1 MLWQHK
7 FSVHPPLCS
16 GISKTLSLLMTTQN
30 SSNKTRPYAYDD
42 KFMQEFLAARS
53 DIERYTSYKKIYSIG
68 WDACIFIL
76 KTNESI
82 DLEHLKMRLYDDAF
96 CKSIRDLEFGS
107 EEFNFSNC
115 CYSKGY
121 DDCADFLADEF
132 GISAMQG
139 ANSFIGE
146 RSNIK
151 WRQMLDFIGINYTR
165 AILK

>member
-1 MLWQHK
+1 
-7 FSVHPPLCS
+7 
-16 GISKTLSLLMTTQN
+16 MTTQKT
-30 SSNKTRPYAYDD
+30 SNKKCAYAYDD
-42 KFMQEFLAARS
+42 RFIQEFLDARS
-53 DIERYTSYKKIYSIG
+53 DVERFASCKKIYSIG
-68 WDACIFIL
+68 WDACILML
-76 KTNESI
+76 KANEII
-82 DLEHLKMRLYDDAF
+82 DLEHLKTRLYDDAF
-96 CKSIRDLEFGS
+96 IKSIRHLGFGS

-146 RSNIK
+146 RINMQ
-151 WRQMLDFIGINYTR
+151 WQQMLDFIGINYTR

>member
-1 MLWQHK
+1 
-7 FSVHPPLCS
+7 
-16 GISKTLSLLMTTQN
+16 MTNQDSTT
-30 SSNKTRPYAYDD
+30 KRYVYAYDD
-42 KFMQEFLAARS
+42 RFIQEFLNARS
-53 DIERYTSYKKIYSIG
+53 DAERYSSYKKRYSIG
-68 WDACIFIL
+68 WDACILML

-96 CKSIRDLEFGS
+96 IESIRHLEFGS

-121 DDCADFLADEF
+121 DDCADFLVDEF

-146 RSNIK
+146 RSNMT

-165 AILK
+165 AKLK

>member
-1 MLWQHK
+1 
-7 FSVHPPLCS
+7 
-16 GISKTLSLLMTTQN
+16 MTTQN
-30 SSNKTRPYAYDD
+30 SSNKQCAYAYDD
-42 KFMQEFLAARS
+42 KFMQEFLGARS
-53 DIERYTSYKKIYSIG
+53 DSERYASHIKRYSIG
-68 WDACIFIL
+68 WDSCILML
-76 KTNESI
+76 KTHESI
-82 DLEHLKMRLYDDAF
+82 DLQHLKMRLYDDAF
-96 CKSIRDLEFGS
+96 IKSIRHLEFGS

-146 RSNIK
+146 RSNVT